1 LRARRVI
8 MRASCDVGLTP
19 VLVNFVTKSG
29 GANIGS
35 LLAGVLK

>member
-1 LRARRVI
+1 MKLVSLVVMKAV
-8 MRASCDVGLTP
+8 P